1 MIFILPCND
10 ECCLES
16 GGRVVRE
23 LSPERWQRLE
33 PILDRVFE
41 LAPDER
47 ASYLDEACAA
57 DPDLRR
63 DAEALLAADRDSTS
77 FLEAPAAAVLLA
89 EHEIEAAAR
98 SRIGTIIGAYRIVR
112 ELGSGGM
119 GTVYLAER
127 ADGQFDQR
135 VALKLIRGAPSDEV
149 IRRFLN
155 ERQILARLEHPNIAR
170 LLDGGLTPDGEPY
183 FAMEYV
189 DGEPITKWCLKQN
202 PPLEVRLRLFCAAA
216 EAVAFAHRNL
226 IVHRDLK
233 PSNVMVTAGGQV
245 KLLDF
250 GIAKLL
256 EAQAADPALTRTGL
270 YMLTPEYAAPE
281 QVLGSAVTTATDV
294 YTLGTLLYELL
305 TGQRAHRFDQHTPA
319 AFAHI
324 ICDRDPVLP
333 STAIGMDDA
342 GRASTGTRG
351 TWFAATRLDPAA
363 RRLRRRLHGDLD
375 NIVMMALRKEP
386 ERRYPSVEALLADIE
401 RYEEGRPVQ
410 ARRDS
415 PGYRASR
422 FVRRHRVAVAA
433 AIIVG
438 LSLVAGM
445 LGTTYQARLAARES
459 ATAAQVKDFVIDLF
473 TLADPD
479 LSNADEITA
488 RQLLERGDERVNI
501 DLAGQP
507 ELQAE
512 MLTVLG
518 SINRKLGRYDEAAT
532 RLQRALELER
542 TLHGDQNAKV
552 AAILNEL
559 GLTAFDQSRMD
570 DAERLHGEA
579 LALRRELFGPR
590 SPEVARSLNGLAEA
604 LNANGRFAEAEDL
617 QRQALAIDSA
627 ALGPEDAEVANDL
640 ESLATILHDRG
651 AYAEAVATGRQTLAL
666 RRRILGDD
674 HLETATA
681 MNNLAGYLRRI
692 GRLGEADSLYRAV
705 LAFDMLRLGENH
717 PNTATVTNNLAGVL
731 HEQGRTEEAD
741 SLYRK
746 VLEFDRR
753 HFGEQHRYTALVM
766 SNLAIVLRDRQEYT
780 EAEQLLREARVINQ
794 NVFGDD
800 HPSIGITD
808 AALASVLHE
817 RGDLRTAETLY
828 RASVDLLNR
837 SLGEHPRTAIAE
849 SGLGR
854 LLNET
859 GRSAEAE
866 PLLRAAIRVLGAS
879 YPDNDVRLADA
890 RRSLGESLLARRRF
904 AEAEELLI
912 SCFETLQDRP
922 SETKRLRNT
931 ATALVNLYQA
941 WNKPG
946 HAEPYRAVAKL
957 SQVDSLA
964 R

>member
-1 MIFILPCND
+1 M
-10 ECCLES
+10 
-16 GGRVVRE
+16 RE
-23 LSPERWQRLE
+23 LSPESWQRLE

-41 LAPDER
+41 LPPEER
-47 ASYLDEACAA
+47 AAYLDQACAA
-57 DPDLRR
+57 DPQLRR
-63 DAEALLAADRDSTS
+63 DAETLLAAHRDSTS

-89 EHEIEAAAR
+89 DHEIEAAAN
-98 SRIGTIIGAYRIVR
+98 SRIGTTIGAYRIVR
-112 ELGSGGM
+112 ELGAGGM
-119 GTVYLAER
+119 GTVYLAAR

-135 VALKLIRGAPSDEV
+135 VALKLIRGAPSEEV
-149 IRRFLN
+149 IRRFLH

-183 FAMEYV
+183 FAMEFV
-189 DGEPITKWCLKQN
+189 DGEPITKWCLKHD
-202 PPLEVRLRLFCAAA
+202 PPIEERLRLFRAAA
-216 EAVAFAHRNL
+216 AAVAFAHRNL

-233 PSNVMVTAGGQV
+233 PSNVMVTADGQV

-256 EAQAADPALTRTGL
+256 EAEESDPALTRTGL

-319 AFAHI
+319 AFAHV

-333 STAIGMDDA
+333 STAVA
-342 GRASTGTRG
+342 VERAHRTSTGTRA
-351 TWFAATRLDPAA
+351 TWFAAIRVDSAA

-386 ERRYPSVEALLADIE
+386 ERRYASVEALLADIE
-401 RYEEGRPVQ
+401 RYEAGRPVQ

-415 PGYRASR
+415 AAYRASR
-422 FVRRHRVAVAA
+422 FVRRHRVAAA
-433 AIIVG
+433 ATVIVG
-438 LSLVAGM
+438 LSLVGGL
-445 LGTTYQARLAARES
+445 LGTTYQARAAARES
-459 ATAAQVKDFVIDLF
+459 ARAAQVRDFVIDLF

-488 RQLLERGDERVNI
+488 RQLLERGDERVDI
-501 DLAGQP
+501 ELAGQP

-532 RLQRALELER
+532 RFERALELER
-542 TLHGDQNAKV
+542 TLHGDRHARV
-552 AAILNEL
+552 AALLHEL

-579 LALRRELFGPR
+579 LELRRSLFGPR
-590 SPEVARSLNGLAEA
+590 SPEVARSLSAQA
-604 LNANGRFAEAEDL
+604 AARNANGRYAEAEEQ
-617 QRQALAIDSA
+617 QRAALAIDREQ
-627 ALGPEDAEVANDL
+627 LGPEHAEVANDL
-640 ESLATILHDRG
+640 ENLATILHDRG
-651 AYAEAVATGRQTLAL
+651 DYAQAVEIGRETLAL

-681 MNNLAGYLRRI
+681 MNNLAGYLRRT
-692 GRLGEADSLYRAV
+692 GDLRAADSLYRAV
-705 LAFDMLRLGENH
+705 LDFDMRRLGPDH

-731 HEQGRTEEAD
+731 HERGETDEAER
-741 SLYRK
+741 LYRQ

-753 HFGEQHRYTALVM
+753 HFGEEHRYTALVM
-766 SNLAIVLRDRQEYT
+766 HNLAIVLRDRQAW
-780 EAEQLLREARVINQ
+780 AESESLLRGARLIFLD
-794 NVFGDD
+794 VFADE
-800 HPSIGITD
+800 HPWIGITD

-817 RGDLRTAETLY
+817 RGDVSGAEALY
-828 RASVDLLNR
+828 RESVALLDR
-837 SLGEHPRTAIAE
+837 SMGEHPRTAIAR

-859 GRSAEAE
+859 GRPVEAE
-866 PLLRAAIRVLGAS
+866 PLLREAVRVLAIS
-879 YPDNDVRLADA
+879 YPNDDLRLADA
-890 RRSLGESLLARRRF
+890 RRELGESLVDQRRF
-904 AEAEELLI
+904 AEAEELLLA
-912 SCFETLQDRP
+912 CFETLQDRP
-922 SETKRLRNT
+922 AQGERLRHT
-931 ATALVNLYQA
+931 ANALIELYDA
-941 WNKPG
+941 WNRPG
-946 HAEPYRAVAKL
+946 HAEPYRAAAKL
-957 SQVDSLA
+957 SRSDSTG